1 MCYRTFLR
9 VNKDASACPLFCLHV
24 CLFVYFCAIIQVTRF
39 YLRLLLMWFC
49 FQANFTFFPLT
60 PWAPLMMVAK
70 CIASLILQ
78 GKFHWWSK
86 QQQQAHLWSKQTNK
100 QTRISW
106 SCFGTK
112 SRKLLLRF
120 QPICHTYSSNIER
133 HKSSWI
139 YPPLTHVSDNLR
151 KCWRSSFILASGN
164 QQDNIFKAKRYLWR
178 HCQWDDCIKDSVET
192 RWNFRWKDCVRRIM
206 KREFKRKFISDES
219 ESK

>member
-1 MCYRTFLR
+1 
-9 VNKDASACPLFCLHV
+9 
-24 CLFVYFCAIIQVTRF
+24 
-39 YLRLLLMWFC
+39 MWFC

-151 KCWRSSFILASGN
+151 KCCRSSFILASGN

-192 RWNFRWKDCVRRIM
+192 RWNFRWKDCSQDNETRIQAQIHFRR
-206 KREFKRKFISDES
+206 KRIKIGVPCSRQDAIVCWIYRGIQTLDEVPVFLCRIVVTFL
-219 ESK
+219 